1 MRKLYHE
8 PTEVEMET
16 IFQQIENSRCIHK
29 PVLHLA
35 DPYFIPY
42 GRLCVP
48 AELEIKVMFTLFEC
62 PFRMPFDEQREGGD
76 FFV

>member
-8 PTEVEMET
+8 PTDIEMET
-16 IFQQIENSRCIHK
+16 IFHQIENSRCIHK

-42 GRLCVP
+42 GRLRAP
-48 AELEIKVMFTLFEC
+48 SELEIKVMFTLFEC
-62 PFRMPFDEQREGGD
+62 PFRMPFGASREEGD